1 MVHFGDGFIFGI
13 VTVTRQ
19 RGRCGYLVQLSHVL
33 GVVDGKRQWLPYHSR
48 LAGAACESNGNWE
61 ELKWSFR
68 DSKWLSVTKMH
79 EMCRMCEWEGDRD
92 EDGKGKVALILK
104 GL

>member
-1 MVHFGDGFIFGI
+1 MATIPF
-13 VTVTRQ
+13 Q
-19 RGRCGYLVQLSHVL
+19 A
-33 GVVDGKRQWLPYHSR
+33 
-48 LAGAACESNGNWE
+48 AGAACERNGNWE

-79 EMCRMCEWEGDRD
+79 KMCRMCEWEGDRD

-104 GL
+104 DL